1 LHKEESFKAKL
12 WEINEYID
20 IAFELDLPRHLN
32 LHQNTFMISFGF
44 ENANFTEIGTFA
56 RTQSGLVHFQS
67 YTQPGT
73 LKDTEGNA
81 DGRIRDGKTWE
92 GVGHFEASLRKF
104 YVRARRL
111 FKNREEQ
118 RILMEQDSHAIA
130 VIFKVENFDREVIAE
145 GKSKTL
151 SLDLT
156 PGVHEE
162 QDYEY
167 DEVTGDF
174 TPVNLP
180 GTSNET
186 QNDEETSSATTLGSI
201 TCGVLAVSALLF

>member
-1 LHKEESFKAKL
+1 
-12 WEINEYID
+12 
-20 IAFELDLPRHLN
+20 
-32 LHQNTFMISFGF
+32 MISFGF

-162 QDYEY
+162 QDYVY

-174 TPVNLP
+174 TPVNVP
-180 GTSNET
+180 ATSNET

-201 TCGVLAVSALLF
+201 TLGVLAVSALLF